1 MRKAKRKALKA
12 LAASQARCEAKF
24 DTLATAMQEH
34 GYSAVSKLRDRM
46 NHAGTRFEEHK
57 SGFNTSVRGKEKRK
71 GSSKQP
77 MGYPSV
83 NSQFGR

>member
-1 MRKAKRKALKA
+1 MGYAKKLQRRFDGLAALKGGE
-12 LAASQARCEAKF
+12 LQKRRDKLNQAGVRRGKQS
-24 DTLATAMQEH
+24 ATF
-34 GYSAVSKLRDRM
+34 ST
-46 NHAGTRFEEHK
+46 N
-57 SGFNTSVRGKEKRK
+57 VRGKEKRK

>member
-1 MRKAKRKALKA
+1 MGYAKRLERRFQGLSELSGGVLQKRRDKLN
-12 LAASQARCEAKF
+12 QAGVHRSKQSAGF
-24 DTLATAMQEH
+24 STA
-34 GYSAVSKLRDRM
+34 
-46 NHAGTRFEEHK
+46 
-57 SGFNTSVRGKEKRK
+57 VRGKEKRK

>member
-1 MRKAKRKALKA
+1 MGYAKKLQRRFDGLAVLKGGELQKRRDKLNGA
-12 LAASQARCEAKF
+12 GVHRGKQS
-24 DTLATAMQEH
+24 ATFSTA
-34 GYSAVSKLRDRM
+34 
-46 NHAGTRFEEHK
+46 
-57 SGFNTSVRGKEKRK
+57 VRGKEKRR

>member
-1 MRKAKRKALKA
+1 MGYAKKLQQRFDGLAVLKGGE
-12 LAASQARCEAKF
+12 LQKRRDKLNQAGVRQGKQS
-24 DTLATAMQEH
+24 ATF
-34 GYSAVSKLRDRM
+34 ST
-46 NHAGTRFEEHK
+46 N
-57 SGFNTSVRGKEKRK
+57 VRGKEKRR